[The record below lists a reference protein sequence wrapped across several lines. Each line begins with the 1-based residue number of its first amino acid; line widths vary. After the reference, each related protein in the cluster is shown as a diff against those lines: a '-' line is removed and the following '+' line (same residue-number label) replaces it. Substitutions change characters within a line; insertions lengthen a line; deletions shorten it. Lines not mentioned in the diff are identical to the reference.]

1 MALNVIT
8 VTVSDFAIKEGLRS
22 RGIEEPTDEMI
33 KDVVD
38 TMQSM
43 VASELG
49 NTKTRAVDEYVDYI
63 TDRGV
68 LA

>member
-8 VTVSDFAIKEGLRS
+8 VTVSDLAIREGLRS
-22 RGIEEPTDEMI
+22 RGVDKPTDEMV
-33 KDVVD
+33 KDVAD

-43 VASELG
+43 IMADLG